1 MGAARGA
8 LIVLAL
14 GAAGCAGSPAP
25 AGARAF
31 VHPESAQDER
41 LIEALDAVPPEKE
54 PPTLLDAW
62 KLPLVVPHTAAIFVR
77 ELPGAVAALASA
89 PVVLVAG
96 LLEAVGILKPSRRS
110 DPPDP
115 LERPR

>member
-1 MGAARGA
+1 MDAARGA
-8 LIVLAL
+8 LIALAL
-14 GAAGCAGSPAP
+14 GAAGCAGAPAP
-25 AGARAF
+25 AGARVY
-31 VHPESAQDER
+31 VHPESAADER
-41 LIEALDAVPPEKE
+41 LNEALDAVPEEKE

-77 ELPGAVAALASA
+77 ELPGAVVALASA

-96 LLEAVGILKPSRRS
+96 LLEAVGILKPSRR
-110 DPPDP
+110 DVPPDP